1 VAVVNVEYT
10 GNVLNRDPA
19 FGFLIP
25 SSQKEPILGV
35 IFDSSAFPQV
45 WTKNTFFQKRFHNL
59 FEIQGDRTIFTA
71 MMGGR
76 WFNKN
81 FGDNPTVEQVE
92 KIAQEQV

>member
-1 VAVVNVEYT
+1 VNVAVVNVEYT

-45 WTKNTFFQKRFHNL
+45 
-59 FEIQGDRTIFTA
+59 
-71 MMGGR
+71 
-76 WFNKN
+76 
-81 FGDNPTVEQVE
+81 
-92 KIAQEQV
+92 